1 MKNRSAKD
9 KEVKDGCGGY
19 IVLFA
24 VCALL
29 WFYGGLIMK
38 LFN

>member
-1 MKNRSAKD
+1 MKNNNSKD

-29 WFYGGLIMK
+29 WFYGELIIK